1 MLGSGRCGSGL
12 RSRTRAVERP
22 EAGVSPDGPIGFVLV
37 SKFRQGTTRA
47 EDSGQVRENFAL
59 FDVGNL
65 QVDWTLGSGTLCP
78 RTYRMDLFGVHSN
91 HRRKVRPEWVDTQ
104 GALPM
109 GGRPRME
116 PDTAAIRLMES
127 VIEHAQ
133 NLVALA
139 DYGTGRLL
147 YLNPAGMHLMG
158 LTDETAVAARWASE
172 FFTDVGFVQAPEM
185 ESTLLEQGRW
195 DGRSEFRHFVTG
207 EPIPVTLSA
216 FVVERSP
223 QDRPAVVAC
232 IAQDLRSAREHE
244 QRLHTALE
252 AAAYRAR
259 EQHALAEL
267 SQLAVDGDLDRVLA
281 AAADAAAA
289 LMGVNCA
296 SVARAEKPG
305 GALRVLAYRGQP
317 PVPEAF
323 APGGG
328 SQPGYAAAV
337 GEIVICPD
345 RYGEHR
351 FATDA
356 MTGRGLRSGV
366 CVPIGGDGSVW
377 GVLTAHSARPREY
390 ADRELTFLRSVTAV
404 LAAAIRRIEAE
415 EALRY
420 QSLHD
425 PLTGLP
431 NRALA
436 HQRIDAAL
444 DAARSSEST
453 VAALLVD
460 LDEFKIVND
469 RLGHAVGD
477 AALIRLAEQLQ
488 SVVPAADTVARIG
501 GDEFL
506 IVCPEVAATEDAI
519 AVATRITELQVDPG
533 SDAHVLRFTASVGIA
548 LAGPQDTRET
558 LIRRADTAMYRAKTT
573 GSGYALAPW

>member
-1 MLGSGRCGSGL
+1 
-12 RSRTRAVERP
+12 
-22 EAGVSPDGPIGFVLV
+22 
-37 SKFRQGTTRA
+37 
-47 EDSGQVRENFAL
+47 
-59 FDVGNL
+59 
-65 QVDWTLGSGTLCP
+65 
-78 RTYRMDLFGVHSN
+78 
-91 HRRKVRPEWVDTQ
+91 
-104 GALPM
+104 
-109 GGRPRME
+109 ME
-116 PDTAAIRLMES
+116 PETAEARMLLS

-139 DYGTGRLL
+139 DYDTGRVL

-158 LTDETAVAARWASE
+158 LTDEAAAAARWAPE
-172 FFTDVGFVQAPEM
+172 FFTDVGFVQAPDM
-185 ESTLLEQGRW
+185 ESALLEQGQW
-195 DGRSEFRHFVTG
+195 DGRSEFRHFLTG

-216 FVVERSP
+216 FVVERT
-223 QDRPAVVAC
+223 QDRPTVIAC
-232 IAQDLRSAREHE
+232 IAQDLRTAQEHE

-267 SQLAVDGDLDRVLA
+267 SQLAVDGDLDHVLA

-317 PVPEAF
+317 PAPETF
-323 APGGG
+323 TPGAD

-337 GEIVICPD
+337 DEIIICPD

-351 FATDA
+351 FSTEA
-356 MTGRGLRSGV
+356 MNARGLRSGV
-366 CVPIGGDGSVW
+366 CVPIGAESVW

-390 ADRELTFLRSVTAV
+390 SDREVMFLRSVTAV
-404 LAAAIRRIEAE
+404 LTAAIRRIEAE

-431 NRALA
+431 NRALV
-436 HQRIDAAL
+436 HQQIDAAL
-444 DAARSSEST
+444 DAARGSERR
-453 VAALLVD
+453 VAALLID
-460 LDEFKIVND
+460 LDEFKTLND

-477 AALIRLAEQLQ
+477 DALIRLAEQLQ
-488 SVVPAADTVARIG
+488 AVVRPTDTVARIG

-506 IVCPEVAATEDAI
+506 IVCPQTTSVEETIAI
-519 AVATRITELQVDPG
+519 ATRITELRVGADSAG
-533 SDAHVLRFTASVGIA
+533 RELRFTASVGIA
-548 LAGPQDTRET
+548 LAGPQETRQT
-558 LIRRADTAMYRAKTT
+558 LIRRADAAMYHAKVT
-573 GSGYALAPW
+573 GSGYALAP